1 MAYVN
6 IKREPK
12 AEKEIEV
19 AIRDRLLNG
28 FANWNGGYDAWLEW
42 CNTLYEPD
50 AHYNVYGKRMTLQEY
65 KDMMGLLF
73 KKYTMELGDFEN
85 MFIQDNWCAIRYSV
99 TIKDLKSGKEYPQ
112 QRITVVQLVHYLN
125 RHGCNVVWEEMNMAT
140 AQKNA
145 EKQAPE
151 TKEVQ
156 EKEVHSSKMV
166 KAKFKTVICASY
178 GTFQPHQVAE
188 VPEDIFKDL
197 EKAGLVEKAS

>member
-1 MAYVN
+1 MNNLIICGKANQDIPVKKLRMNKTDEVWLCGTDIREGADLYFEIHG
-6 IKREPK
+6 IKVSHK
-12 AEKEIEV
+12 NVITKFDDEV
-19 AIRDRLLNG
+19 IYNESG
-28 FANWNGGYDAWLEW
+28 ISPSNTISGMMIYAWLHGYK
-42 CNTLYEPD
+42 NITL
-50 AHYNVYGKRMTLQEY
+50 
-65 KDMMGLLF
+65 
-73 KKYTMELGDFEN
+73 LGCP
-85 MFIQDNWCAIRYSV
+85 MII
-99 TIKDLKSGKEYPQ
+99 KEYPQ

-178 GTFQPHQVAE
+178 GTFQPKQVAE

>member
-1 MAYVN
+1 MNNLIICGKANQDIPVKKLRMNKTDEVWLCGTDIREGADLYFEIHG
-6 IKREPK
+6 IKVPHK
-12 AEKEIEV
+12 NVITKFDDEV
-19 AIRDRLLNG
+19 IYNESG
-28 FANWNGGYDAWLEW
+28 ISPSNTISGMMIYAWLHGYK
-42 CNTLYEPD
+42 NITL
-50 AHYNVYGKRMTLQEY
+50 
-65 KDMMGLLF
+65 
-73 KKYTMELGDFEN
+73 LGCP
-85 MFIQDNWCAIRYSV
+85 MII
-99 TIKDLKSGKEYPQ
+99 KEYPQ

-178 GTFQPHQVAE
+178 GTFQPKQVAE

-197 EKAGLVEKAS
+197 EKAGLVEKES

>member
-1 MAYVN
+1 MNNLIICGKANQDIPVKKLRMNKTDEVWLCGTDIREGADLYFEIHG
-6 IKREPK
+6 IKVPHK
-12 AEKEIEV
+12 NVITKFDDEV
-19 AIRDRLLNG
+19 IYNESG
-28 FANWNGGYDAWLEW
+28 ISPSNTISGMMIYAWLHGYK
-42 CNTLYEPD
+42 NITL
-50 AHYNVYGKRMTLQEY
+50 
-65 KDMMGLLF
+65 
-73 KKYTMELGDFEN
+73 LGCP
-85 MFIQDNWCAIRYSV
+85 MII
-99 TIKDLKSGKEYPQ
+99 KEYPQ

-166 KAKFKTVICASY
+166 KAKFKAVICASY
-178 GTFQPHQVAE
+178 GTFQPRQVAE

-197 EKAGLVEKAS
+197 EKAGLVEKES

>member
-1 MAYVN
+1 MNNLIICGKANQDIPVKKLRMNKTDEVWLCGTDIREGADLYFEIHG
-6 IKREPK
+6 IKVPHK
-12 AEKEIEV
+12 NVITKFDDEV
-19 AIRDRLLNG
+19 IYNESG
-28 FANWNGGYDAWLEW
+28 ISPSNTISGMMIYAWLHGYK
-42 CNTLYEPD
+42 NITL
-50 AHYNVYGKRMTLQEY
+50 
-65 KDMMGLLF
+65 
-73 KKYTMELGDFEN
+73 LGCP
-85 MFIQDNWCAIRYSV
+85 MII
-99 TIKDLKSGKEYPQ
+99 KEYPQ

-178 GTFQPHQVAE
+178 GTFQPRQVAE

-197 EKAGLVEKAS
+197 EKAGLVEKVS

>member
-1 MAYVN
+1 MNNLIICGKANQDIPVKKLRMNKTDEVWLCGTDIREGADLYFEIHG
-6 IKREPK
+6 IKVPHK
-12 AEKEIEV
+12 NVITKFDDEV
-19 AIRDRLLNG
+19 IYNESG
-28 FANWNGGYDAWLEW
+28 ISPSNTISGMMIYAWLHGYK
-42 CNTLYEPD
+42 NITL
-50 AHYNVYGKRMTLQEY
+50 
-65 KDMMGLLF
+65 
-73 KKYTMELGDFEN
+73 LGCPMIIN
-85 MFIQDNWCAIRYSV
+85 
-99 TIKDLKSGKEYPQ
+99 EYPQ

-166 KAKFKTVICASY
+166 KAKFKAVICASY
-178 GTFQPHQVAE
+178 GTFQPRQVAE

>member
-1 MAYVN
+1 MNNLIICGKANQDIPVKKLRMNKTDEVWLCGTDIREGGDLYFEIHG
-6 IKREPK
+6 IKVSHK
-12 AEKEIEV
+12 NVITKFDDEV
-19 AIRDRLLNG
+19 IYNESG
-28 FANWNGGYDAWLEW
+28 ISPSNTISGMMIYAWLHGYK
-42 CNTLYEPD
+42 NITL
-50 AHYNVYGKRMTLQEY
+50 
-65 KDMMGLLF
+65 
-73 KKYTMELGDFEN
+73 LGCP
-85 MFIQDNWCAIRYSV
+85 MII
-99 TIKDLKSGKEYPQ
+99 KEYPQ

-178 GTFQPHQVAE
+178 GTFQPKQVAE

>member
-1 MAYVN
+1 MNNLIICGKANQDIPVKKLRMNKTDEVWLCGTDIREGADLYFEIHG
-6 IKREPK
+6 IKVPHK
-12 AEKEIEV
+12 NVITKFDDEV
-19 AIRDRLLNG
+19 IYNESG
-28 FANWNGGYDAWLEW
+28 ISPSNTISGMMIYAWLHGYK
-42 CNTLYEPD
+42 NITL
-50 AHYNVYGKRMTLQEY
+50 
-65 KDMMGLLF
+65 
-73 KKYTMELGDFEN
+73 LGCP
-85 MFIQDNWCAIRYSV
+85 MII
-99 TIKDLKSGKEYPQ
+99 KEYPQ

-178 GTFQPHQVAE
+178 GTFQPKQVAE